1 MKPKLHPYPI
11 PNSKIVTLT
20 IHWPSAGLLVYYI
33 YALRLELRLRLGL
46 GYWLVSVAGG
56 TGGLFSL

>member
-33 YALRLELRLRLGL
+33 
-46 GYWLVSVAGG
+46 
-56 TGGLFSL
+56 